1 MERKRIVIIEY
12 PDFLVTSQIE
22 ELKKDFA
29 TLEEDYHVIFIGRSI
44 HELNFIF
51 N

>member
-1 MERKRIVIIEY
+1 MERKRIVIVEY

-22 ELKKDFA
+22 ELKNDFIS
-29 TLEEDYHVIFIGRSI
+29 LEEDYHVIYIGRNI

>member
-22 ELKKDFA
+22 DLKKGF
-29 TLEEDYHVIFIGRSI
+29 TRLEEDYYVIYIGRNI